1 MCEAANRTSSS
12 EASREKQQSG
22 PSQTTEEKSS
32 VLQWLDTITKL
43 VAALAVVGAA
53 TAGAFIANKY
63 QSKMGAAT
71 LLSQREQ
78 AESNLRATM
87 FSNLIGPIVG
97 PQKDKQVLP
106 ERETLL
112 AELLALNFHDH
123 FELKP
128 LLEFVDEETIPRM
141 EPKLRQEAKNSLRSI
156 ARRIIDRQIASLLKE
171 SSEKDR
177 TTVHQLRF
185 VEAPEN
191 LNAKQE
197 QYLRILS
204 DQGKVLRFGKA
215 FDSYMS
221 PDGSW
226 ILDLTVLSADEK
238 GNVKVA
244 YKCRASSKVNSESDE
259 AIGRPFILTPY
270 DFPLTDNTLL
280 ADGNRFAVT
289 LQDRLVDKDLKIK
302 TVYLKLIWFPKSY
315 FTPRERPI
323 NYAEFREKLGL
334 TGGKNDVA
342 GEKPKEEKKQ

>member
-12 EASREKQQSG
+12 ETSREKGQSG
-22 PSQTTEEKSS
+22 PSRTTEEKSRA
-32 VLQWLDTITKL
+32 LQWLDTIAKFL
-43 VAALAVVGAA
+43 AALGVVGAA
-53 TAGAFIANKY
+53 TAGTIIGNEY
-63 QSKMGAAT
+63 QSKINTAT

-87 FSNLIGPIVG
+87 FSNLIGPIAG
-97 PQKDKQVLP
+97 PQKDKEVPP

-112 AELLALNFHDH
+112 VELLALNFHDH

-128 LLEFVDEETIPRM
+128 LLEFVDEKTISKM
-141 EPKLRQEAKNSLRSI
+141 APKLGREARDSLRSI
-156 ARRIIDRQIASLLKE
+156 ARRIIDRQVASLLKE

-177 TTVHQLRF
+177 TIVHQLRF
-185 VEAPEN
+185 VEAPKN
-191 LNAKQE
+191 GNAKQRE
-197 QYLRILS
+197 YLKNLS
-204 DQGKVLRFGKA
+204 DTGKVLFFED
-215 FDSYMS
+215 FDSYTS
-221 PDGSW
+221 PDGGW
-226 ILDLTVLSADEK
+226 ILDLTVQSAEEK

-244 YKCRASSKVNSESDE
+244 YKCKASSKVNSERDE
-259 AIGRPFILTPY
+259 AIGRPFILTPF

-289 LQDRLVDKDLKIK
+289 IQDLFIDKHLKIK

-334 TGGKNDVA
+334 TVGKRDLIS
-342 GEKPKEEKKQ
+342 EKPKEEKPK